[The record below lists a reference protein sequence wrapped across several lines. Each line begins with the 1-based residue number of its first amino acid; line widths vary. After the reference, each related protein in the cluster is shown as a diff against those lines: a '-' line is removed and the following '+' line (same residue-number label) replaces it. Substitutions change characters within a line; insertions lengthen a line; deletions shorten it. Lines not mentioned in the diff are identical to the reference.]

1 MSAEV
6 TMTNA
11 TAEAAAARWY
21 ARRHAAAPTPAEQA
35 AFEAWRADSP
45 ANADAWAAVEAT
57 HDTLGGL
64 AAFPELTA
72 LRAEALQPA
81 QPARFAHW
89 RIAASVAVLVA
100 GGAGTYAL
108 LSPRAPNPAAPA
120 ITAVAHYQTAI
131 GEQRTITLADGTR
144 MTLNTES
151 QIDVP
156 AWQSERRIRL
166 VRGEGYFQV
175 AKDKT
180 HPFVVDTGEGDV
192 VAVGTAFAVRKAA
205 HGFSVAL
212 AEGKVRVTI
221 PAAGAPALL
230 TPGERLAYDGVA
242 VKRDT
247 SGAGEATTWL
257 AGNLT
262 FRDTALGD
270 AIAEMNRYSP
280 RKIVLDDPAAA
291 HRKLTG
297 VFRTGDVATFVAA
310 VTAYGMARVER
321 EDAAEIRLKGA

>member
-1 MSAEV
+1 MSAEM
-6 TMTNA
+6 TITNA
-11 TAEAAAARWY
+11 SDEAARWY
-21 ARRHAAAPTPAEQA
+21 ARRHAAAPTAAEQA
-35 AFEAWRADSP
+35 AFEAWRGDSA
-45 ANADAWAAVEAT
+45 ANAEAWAATEAT
-57 HDTLGGL
+57 HDALGGL
-64 AAFPELTA
+64 AALPEMTA
-72 LRAEALQPA
+72 LRSAARRPA
-81 QPARFAHW
+81 PPPRFAPW
-89 RIAASVAVLVA
+89 RIAASVAALVA
-100 GGAGTYAL
+100 GAAGTYSL
-108 LSPRAPNPAAPA
+108 MSHRAPTTTAPA
-120 ITAVAHYQTAI
+120 VAAVAHYRTAI
-131 GEQRTITLADGTR
+131 GEQRIVALADGTR
-144 MTLNTES
+144 MTLNTDS

-166 VRGEGYFQV
+166 LRGEGYFEV
-175 AKDKT
+175 AKDKN
-180 HPFVVDTGEGDV
+180 HPFVVETGAGDV
-192 VAVGTAFAVRKAA
+192 VAVGTAFAVRKAGR
-205 HGFSVAL
+205 GFSIAL

-221 PAAGAPALL
+221 PAVAEPTLL

-242 VKRDT
+242 VKRET

-310 VTAYGMARVER
+310 LTAYGMARIER

>member
-1 MSAEV
+1 MSAEM

-11 TAEAAAARWY
+11 SDEAARWY
-21 ARRHAAAPTPAEQA
+21 ARRHAAAPTTAEQA
-35 AFEAWRADSP
+35 AFEAWRNGSA
-45 ANADAWAAVEAT
+45 ANAEAWAATEAT
-57 HDTLGGL
+57 HDALGGL
-64 AAFPELTA
+64 AALPEMTA
-72 LRAEALQPA
+72 LRSAARRPA
-81 QPARFAHW
+81 GA
-89 RIAASVAVLVA
+89 
-100 GGAGTYAL
+100 AGTYSL
-108 LSPRAPNPAAPA
+108 ISHRAPTTTAPA
-120 ITAVAHYQTAI
+120 VAAVAHYRTAI
-131 GEQRTITLADGTR
+131 GEQRIVALADGTR
-144 MTLNTES
+144 MTLNTDS

-166 VRGEGYFQV
+166 LRGEGYFEV
-175 AKDKT
+175 AKDKS
-180 HPFVVDTGEGDV
+180 HPFVVETGAGDV
-192 VAVGTAFAVRKAA
+192 VAVGTAFAVRKAGR
-205 HGFSVAL
+205 GFSVAL

-221 PAAGAPALL
+221 PAIAEPALL

-242 VKRDT
+242 VKRET

-262 FRDTALGD
+262 FRDTVLGD

-310 VTAYGMARVER
+310 VTAYGMARIER